1 MALTWKTRW
10 LVVTGV
16 LAATAMV
23 WPTDTESLGTNTQ
36 TFGRDRIVSWTS
48 LPSAGA
54 AALPTGAACPWPPG
68 EMAGAAAFQGRSR
81 SGAARDAEPG
91 AAITPTRV
99 IQGPRTEIRRADRVA
114 VDPLRKE
121 IFVGDGGQ
129 VLVFPTEANG
139 DVAPI
144 RAIRG
149 PDTHLGGGGVPAIVV
164 DAKNQTVIITDK
176 ELNSVISYYV
186 PEVFASD
193 GPAAVSRSN

>member
-23 WPTDTESLGTNTQ
+23 WTTDTESLGTNTQ

-48 LPSAGA
+48 LPSTGA

-81 SGAARDAEPG
+81 GGAARDAEPG

-99 IQGPRTEIRRADRVA
+99 IRDRFPSFSSIA
-114 VDPLRKE
+114 VDPSR
-121 IFVGDGGQ
+121 DQ
-129 VLVFPTEANG
+129 VVVTDENLFQILFYDRTENNGPSQIATPPDPTQLA
-139 DVAPI
+139 DRDRI
-144 RAIRG
+144 
-149 PDTHLGGGGVPAIVV
+149 
-164 DAKNQTVIITDK
+164 
-176 ELNSVISYYV
+176 
-186 PEVFASD
+186 
-193 GPAAVSRSN
+193 